1 MIPVTIVDR
10 YTARE
15 FTGPFLAAVAGFTV
29 MLLSGLLFELTDLI
43 VDKKM
48 PVSTI
53 VQMLI
58 YKLPG
63 VVVVSL
69 PIAVLFAT
77 LLALGRLIKDSE
89 LIILLGTG
97 TPFTRVIVPFFVA
110 AALVSA
116 GAFLLNERIVPESNH
131 RAESLFRQSLFQDP
145 LPTVREGVFF
155 RGADDRF
162 FYVGEVNR
170 RERTMKRI
178 LIYQLGDE
186 AYPQMITAERGTCE
200 ERVWHLED
208 GIRKRL
214 DERGFTLEDSAFAKL
229 EYPMTE
235 DLDTY
240 LGNQKSTD
248 EMTREE
254 LKRHIELFKRSGL
267 DVKRFEVAYHM
278 KASLPMAGLL
288 WTLVG
293 APLSMR
299 STRSGRFYGVVISI
313 GVAFLYFVLS
323 SLFRSLGGSGV
334 LPPLVAAWLTNLL
347 YAFVGTFLLYRVDR

>member
-186 AYPQMITAERGTCE
+186 AYPQMITAERGTYE

-347 YAFVGTFLLYRVDR
+347 YAFVGAFLLYRVDR